1 MTDRLP
7 VWTTVVASARTAVA
21 FTRRHP
27 IFFLGLWVLQILV
40 DGLSAMGGS
49 IGYSPSP
56 ISPAWTNAVELAQ
69 MVLGAPILLALYRF
83 VLGDERSPTYDMV
96 SPRGRKFVAANV
108 AYLICAMML
117 PGAIF
122 ATIHRYAETYGGVGR
137 PGARHRDPRADDRLL
152 VGPPLLALPPHSP
165 RRAGAACPL
174 ARHDP
179 GAGMADSLGRQRAD
193 SRRCPRRDSDR
204 FSDVALA
211 ATPGADHLRLLL
223 ECVRA
228 GVSAL
233 AELCMICAIG
243 LVYLRLANV
252 PSPRRDAHS
261 RAAARHSPSAI
272 IRLPPTARPGRS
284 AAMLPRMMPMP
295 RMTR

>member
-83 VLGDERSPTYDMV
+83 VLGDERSPTYDVV

-122 ATIHRYAETYGGVGR
+122 ATIHRYAETYGGVAAWG
-137 PGARHRDPRADDRLL
+137 G
-152 VGPPLLALPPHSP
+152 LALAIAILVPMIAYWSGRLYLLFPLIALDEP
-165 RRAGAACPL
+165 APL
-174 ARHDP
+174 AR
-179 GAGMADSLGRQRAD
+179 SLA
-193 SRRCPRRDSDR
+193 
-204 FSDVALA
+204 
-211 ATPGADHLRLLL
+211 
-223 ECVRA
+223 
-228 GVSAL
+228 
-233 AELCMICAIG
+233 
-243 LVYLRLANV
+243 
-252 PSPRRDAHS
+252 
-261 RAAARHSPSAI
+261 
-272 IRLPPTARPGRS
+272 
-284 AAMLPRMMPMP
+284 
-295 RMTR
+295 MTRGRAWRIL